1 VYNLITMAC
10 SKCKQ
15 KSKSSEMAK
24 QEIDS
29 MVKSME
35 KGDTWFVIV
44 WCLFALYGIYSLI
57 DKFL

>member
-1 VYNLITMAC
+1 MAC
-10 SKCKQ
+10 SECKQ
-15 KSKSSEMAK
+15 KSKSSEMTK

-35 KGDTWFVIV
+35 KGVTWFVII
-44 WCLFALYGIYSLI
+44 WSIFAIYGIYSLI